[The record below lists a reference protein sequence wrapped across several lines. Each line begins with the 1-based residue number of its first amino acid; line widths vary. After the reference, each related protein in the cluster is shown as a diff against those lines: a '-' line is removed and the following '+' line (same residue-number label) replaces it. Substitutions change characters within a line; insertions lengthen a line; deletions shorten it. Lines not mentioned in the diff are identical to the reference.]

1 MFQTSDYRYR
11 RNLPY
16 RPSSNLKFQTL
27 HHMANLQKWQE
38 LLNTFYS
45 FPNAV
50 GMIDGTIHR
59 INRPSNAE
67 QAEFYRGDKRCHFM
81 STQLVVDA
89 DGLIVL
95 LVKGGVNAHA
105 FLLKYIIQSS
115 YPAFNAIWLVICR
128 FPGHMNDAQC
138 YQIIG
143 IGRGMGWDLPRRA
156 RLIADGDYAA
166 TVPLI
171 VP

>member
-1 MFQTSDYRYR
+1 MLNAMAEKVYRDVTAPRHLPRTPRTEKRRRCILDVRNRVILVIIWLQQYLKLHVLAPMFQISKSTVAEEIYHIAPILFINYRHYITWHS
-11 RNLPY
+11 LE
-16 RPSSNLKFQTL
+16 
-27 HHMANLQKWQE
+27 KWGQ

-59 INRPSNAE
+59 INRPLGPE

-95 LVKGGVNAHA
+95 LVTG
-105 FLLKYIIQSS
+105 
-115 YPAFNAIWLVICR
+115 
-128 FPGHMNDAQC
+128 
-138 YQIIG
+138 
-143 IGRGMGWDLPRRA
+143 
-156 RLIADGDYAA
+156 
-166 TVPLI
+166 
-171 VP
+171 